1 MRAAVLYGPM
11 DLRIEEIPLPEI
23 GADDVLI
30 KVKVCGI
37 CGSDYHYWK
46 HGRAGAFVINRP
58 LVLGHEFSGIV
69 EEVGE
74 SVTTLERG
82 DRVVVEPG
90 VPCRK
95 CGYCRSGRYN
105 LCPHMRFM
113 GSAQAMVNG
122 AFAEYV
128 ASPYDFVYKMPA
140 GMTFE
145 EGAMIEPLSVAL
157 WAVSRSGVSPA
168 SSAVVFGVGP
178 IGSLVLEVMRAVGV
192 TRIYAVDVDDWRLD
206 FATRLGAL
214 ATFNPEREEVV
225 RGIMEVTGG
234 EGVDVV
240 VEASGAEMASR
251 QAVEVVKRGGVLVLV
266 GMYAQRMF
274 PYPLLDI
281 VVKELDVRGVFRYAN
296 MFPVGIELVS
306 KGMVNVRQLVT
317 HTFPF
322 EEIER
327 AFRLIDERREN
338 FMKVQVRIN

>member
-1 MRAAVLYGPM
+1 
-11 DLRIEEIPLPEI
+11 
-23 GADDVLI
+23 
-30 KVKVCGI
+30 
-37 CGSDYHYWK
+37 
-46 HGRAGAFVINRP
+46 
-58 LVLGHEFSGIV
+58 
-69 EEVGE
+69 
-74 SVTTLERG
+74 
-82 DRVVVEPG
+82 
-90 VPCRK
+90 
-95 CGYCRSGRYN
+95 
-105 LCPHMRFM
+105 
-113 GSAQAMVNG
+113 
-122 AFAEYV
+122 
-128 ASPYDFVYKMPA
+128 
-140 GMTFE
+140 
-145 EGAMIEPLSVAL
+145 VAL

-168 SSAVVFGVGP
+168 SSAAIFGVGP

-225 RGIMEVTGG
+225 RGIMRVTGG

-251 QAVEVVKRGGVLVLV
+251 QAVEVAKRGGVLVLV
-266 GMYAQRMF
+266 GMYAQRTF

-327 AFRLIDERREN
+327 AFRLIDERKEN
-338 FMKVQVRIN
+338 FMKVQVRIS